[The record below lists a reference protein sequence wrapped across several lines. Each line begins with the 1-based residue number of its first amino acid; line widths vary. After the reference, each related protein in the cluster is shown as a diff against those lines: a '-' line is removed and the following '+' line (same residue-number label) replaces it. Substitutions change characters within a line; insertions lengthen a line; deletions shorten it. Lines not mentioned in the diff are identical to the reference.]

1 MLLSN
6 SGLQAGNSF
15 LLASL
20 DSLVSVS
27 RKGVVAGFYRDLSCL
42 FLSLD
47 TLLLCFRIRVSG
59 SVYGSQLK
67 RTKSAAQSHI
77 QFVHICT

>member
-1 MLLSN
+1 M
-6 SGLQAGNSF
+6 
-15 LLASL
+15 ASL

-47 TLLLCFRIRVSG
+47 TLLLCFRIRVIG
-59 SVYGSQLK
+59 NVYGSQLK
-67 RTKSAAQSHI
+67 APKVQHNLTFNLCTYVHNSFQQI
-77 QFVHICT
+77 WYVFVWFNS